1 MDLAVYSPVF
11 FVIMMQEAHD
21 RPEES
26 NVDGYSADKI
36 HEQLTQIT
44 MKVRDLSPLRSVLHY
59 NCVVLSLHLFSC
71 GRIIQIVFSPKE
83 MFV

>member
-59 NCVVLSLHLFSC
+59 NCVVLSLHLLDDPLRHWRNGKS
-71 GRIIQIVFSPKE
+71 E
-83 MFV
+83 AAL